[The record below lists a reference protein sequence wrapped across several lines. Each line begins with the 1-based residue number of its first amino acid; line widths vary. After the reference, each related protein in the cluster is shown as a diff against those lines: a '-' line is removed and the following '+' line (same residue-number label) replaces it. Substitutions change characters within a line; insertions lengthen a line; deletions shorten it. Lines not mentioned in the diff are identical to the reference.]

1 MFSYYLFVS
10 RNNNIAFDHRTNV
23 LMILR
28 LPVTSCDVATE
39 FVCGFTMPQQSVHAT
54 LWRIVSKRLNI
65 SQHNHSIS
73 DCRRRIV
80 VVCLSNE
87 NARYVL
93 QRLKKSLSSVRS
105 VASF

>member
-1 MFSYYLFVS
+1 MMFSYYLFVS

-54 LWRIVSKRLNI
+54 LANCVEAAKHIATQSL
-65 SQHNHSIS
+65 
-73 DCRRRIV
+73 D
-80 VVCLSNE
+80 
-87 NARYVL
+87 
-93 QRLKKSLSSVRS
+93 QRL
-105 VASF
+105 